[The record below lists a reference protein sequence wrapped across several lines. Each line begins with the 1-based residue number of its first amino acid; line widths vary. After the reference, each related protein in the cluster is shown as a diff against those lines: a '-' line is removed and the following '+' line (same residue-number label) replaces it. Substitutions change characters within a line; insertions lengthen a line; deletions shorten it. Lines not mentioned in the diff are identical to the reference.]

1 MLVFPGVN
9 PVTTPPTVATPIGN
23 SSEPAVPVM
32 GVLFFSFFF
41 ALTVRASVPSSV
53 RQYELVGAKI
63 EAFSSV

>member
-9 PVTTPPTVATPIGN
+9 PVTTPPTVATPIGK

-32 GVLFFSFFF
+32 GYFFFS
-41 ALTVRASVPSSV
+41 LSVRASVPSSV

-63 EAFSSV
+63 AAFSSV